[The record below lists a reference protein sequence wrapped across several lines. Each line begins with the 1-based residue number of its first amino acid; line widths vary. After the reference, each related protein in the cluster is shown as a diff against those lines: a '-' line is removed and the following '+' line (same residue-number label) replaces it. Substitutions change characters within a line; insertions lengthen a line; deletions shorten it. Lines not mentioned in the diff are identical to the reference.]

1 MLDVAGVVYRRFLWM
16 GVVATGLCGPVSAQ
30 TPVPMRAVRGAH
42 EPSFDV
48 AVIRPVADGTRRNWI
63 GMRVLPSG
71 RVEVS
76 GLTLQGLIYQA
87 FVPVSSPTR
96 LTGVPKWGQEDKFDI
111 TANVNE
117 EDAAGF
123 EKLSPE
129 ARLEIARPALQNLL
143 EERFHVKL
151 HTETRVEPVYA
162 MVQAKGGTKL
172 KEVPPSPVD
181 PAEMDATLRGK
192 GTGAILPG
200 SMRMSAVEWEASAVK
215 AQNIARQLAYFCNLT
230 DRPVVDATGLT
241 GLYDF
246 KLAFDMEPDAPT
258 KEQQIE
264 EKLGLRV
271 ESRKAPITVYV
282 VDAAEKPTLDG
293 AE

>member
-16 GVVATGLCGPVSAQ
+16 CVLTAGLGGPVSAQ
-30 TPVPMRAVRGAH
+30 TAASAPVAGAH

-76 GLTLQGLIYQA
+76 GLTLQGLLYQA

-129 ARLEIARPALQNLL
+129 ARLEIARPALQKLL
-143 EERFHVKL
+143 EETFHVKL

-162 MVQAKGGTKL
+162 MVQAKGGVKL
-172 KEVPPSPVD
+172 KEVPPPPVD

-271 ESRKAPITVYV
+271 ESRKAPITVYM